1 MSFETDFDSAFTILL
16 GKATGVLTQTGVPT
30 PTNTTGSPSD
40 VATSRVVD
48 VALLLGSSGS
58 PLATTD
64 AAFLRLGLGGT
75 ATVVSWS
82 LAGLVSAVSTAGS
95 VTLDVGFGSSISSIN
110 SMTGTGPPRLSSQFE
125 RTDVTPTGWTTLLI
139 PDQRWLYV
147 RPSTVDGVLQMVGLT
162 LRVAVA

>member
-1 MSFETDFDSAFTILL
+1 VSYETDFDSAFSILL
-16 GKATGVLTQTGVPT
+16 GKAVGAITQTSVPAPGDT
-30 PTNTTGSPSD
+30 SGSPAN

-95 VTLDVGFGSSISSIN
+95 VTLDVGFGSSMSSIN
-110 SMTGTGPPRLSSQFE
+110 SITGTGPPRLSSQFE

-147 RPSTVDGVLQMVGLT
+147 RPSFVDGVLQMVGLT
-162 LRVAVA
+162 LRVVVA